1 MRFGSAFG
9 ALGSLS
15 GRGVRGDGVAGAV
28 TNTVLP
34 TINGVPRDGTF
45 ITVSMGV
52 WTGTVTSFDAA
63 IVTVEAT
70 PETLWSD
77 TDVDNGAL
85 VDIAGD
91 LEGKTLR
98 LVVTAQPSGVVAQSA
113 TFGPLAADNGNVFVG
128 AWVWTSSGALPPPS
142 PYPWTAVMVDGAT
155 NRLEAAEIS
164 LQDTEYGP
172 DGSQYYWLGTFTSTA
187 QFGLTSHNDMRLQ
200 RRMASNL
207 GAGQADF
214 RVLGLEPDTDYLV
227 FVNMV
232 SGSAAS
238 GAANARAVGI
248 PTATGGTTISTGP
261 TTVATDEVLD
271 LAGNLRSVADW
282 SAASEI
288 GGTPVT
294 VRTGAVSGTSPIGIV
309 IARSTASGSSTPSI
323 ASVIIFK
330 KAPA

>member
-1 MRFGSAFG
+1 MSFNWPFSFGWQPG
-9 ALGSLS
+9 RS
-15 GRGVRGDGVAGAV
+15 GGVLPEPTPGGV

-77 TDVDNGAL
+77 TGVDNGAL

-91 LEGKTLR
+91 LEGETLR

-128 AWVWTSSGALPPPS
+128 AWVWTFSGALPPPS

-155 NRLEAAEIS
+155 NRLEAAERS

-172 DGSQYYWLGTFTSTA
+172 DGSQYYWFGSLTSVTL
-187 QFGLTSHNDMRLQ
+187 FNTTSHNDMRLQ
-200 RRMASNL
+200 RRMASNV

-232 SGSAAS
+232 SAS
-238 GAANARAVGI
+238 TASFAANARAFGI
-248 PTATGGTTISTGP
+248 PTATGTTISTGP
-261 TTVATDEVLD
+261 TTVAMDEVLD

-282 SAASEI
+282 SAASEM

-294 VRTGAVSGTSPIGIV
+294 VRTGAVSGSLPIGIF
-309 IARSTASGSSTPSI
+309 IARSLAAGSATPNFT
-323 ASVIIFK
+323 SVIIFK